1 MSKNISIN
9 KDTQIDLQKL
19 VKSRLLIQANSGG
32 GKSWLLRR
40 LLEQSHG
47 KVQQIVLDLEGEFST
62 LREKHD
68 YILVAKGGDAEV
80 SLKSAAMLAERLL
93 ELNVSAIIDLYELPA
108 QDRKRFVKLFL
119 DAMVNAPK
127 NLWHPCLVVIDEA
140 HVFAPEKG
148 ESEALGSVLDLCT
161 RGRKRGYCAVLAT
174 QRLSKLHKDAAAECN
189 NKLIGRTGLDIDRK
203 RAAEELG
210 FTTKEQN
217 ISLRDLEAGEFYA
230 FGTAISKEV
239 KKVRVGEVY
248 TTHPEAGTVFKAKVA
263 PPSAKIKAALGKL
276 SDLPEEAKKQAETVA
291 ELKAELAAVRRH
303 KCPEVKEVVPA
314 AMGVS
319 QWREYGKERGYWE
332 YFQKQVDAEW
342 EKKMR
347 EFVAFTR
354 KLKTQIAALSGLE
367 IPEFVSDGGVV
378 DLTIKK
384 HPNITSNRLMEHPQV
399 KAPKLD
405 ASVARSIADF
415 SDPQEVRLTGGA
427 MRMAKVLAS
436 RYPMKMSRTQLA
448 TFSKMKPS
456 SGTYGTYLST
466 LKTGGYFNEEN
477 GLLVASEKCVE
488 EHGGET
494 FTSEGVIEMWKGVLS
509 GGAKRMFEVLVEEYP
524 NALTKDQLAEMTSMV
539 ASSGTFGTYLSTL
552 RSNALIEDIGGG
564 TFKIKDEIYQ

>member
-1 MSKNISIN
+1 MNTKTISIN
-9 KDTQIDLQKL
+9 KNTHIDLQKL

-119 DAMVNAPK
+119 DAMINAPK

-148 ESEALGSVLDLCT
+148 ESEALSSVLDLCT

-203 RAAEELG
+203 RASEELG
-210 FTTKEQN
+210 FTTKELN
-217 ISLRDLEAGEFYA
+217 LSLRDLEAGEFYA

-239 KKVRVGEVY
+239 KKVRVGEVH
-248 TTHPEAGTVFKAKVA
+248 TTHPEAGTVFKTKVA

-276 SDLPEEAKKQAETVA
+276 SDLPEEAKKQAQTVSELKEEISALKRHRCPVATVDEKSIEAAVKQAVAERDREWKQTVA
-291 ELKAELAAVRRH
+291 GIEAHAKNLETTLNKIAKLTGGQEITM
-303 KCPEVKEVVPA
+303 EQVKHPMRVV
-314 AMGVS
+314 
-319 QWREYGKERGYWE
+319 
-332 YFQKQVDAEW
+332 
-342 EKKMR
+342 
-347 EFVAFTR
+347 
-354 KLKTQIAALSGLE
+354 
-367 IPEFVSDGGVV
+367 IPETLKKPEIRVVGRAVSPTVV
-378 DLTIKK
+378 SLG
-384 HPNITSNRLMEHPQV
+384 E
-399 KAPKLD
+399 
-405 ASVARSIADF
+405 
-415 SDPQEVRLTGGA
+415 DPQEVKLTGGA
-427 MRMAKVLAS
+427 IRMVKVLAG
-436 RYPMKMSRTQLA
+436 RYPMKMSRAQLA

-456 SGTYGTYLST
+456 SGTYGTYLSMI
-466 LKTGGYFNEEN
+466 KTGGYVSDE
-477 GLLVASEKCVE
+477 
-488 EHGGET
+488 GGFLTATQKALDE
-494 FTSEGVIEMWKGVLS
+494 FGQGEALNSGDVIEMWKGILN
-509 GGAKRMFEVLVEEYP
+509 GGAKRMFEVLVEQYP
-524 NALTKDQLAEMTSMV
+524 NALTKEELAEQTNMI
-539 ASSGTFGTYLSTL
+539 ASSGTFGTYLSQL
-552 RSNALIEDIGGG
+552 RSNSLITLEGKA
-564 TFKIKDEIYQ
+564 FKINDEIYQ

>member
-1 MSKNISIN
+1 MNKTISIN
-9 KDTQIDLQKL
+9 KSTHIDLQKL

-119 DAMVNAPK
+119 DAMINAPK

-148 ESEALGSVLDLCT
+148 ESEALSSVLDLCT

-203 RAAEELG
+203 RASEELG

-239 KKVRVGEVY
+239 KKVRVGEVF
-248 TTHPEAGTVFKAKVA
+248 TTHPEAGTVFKTKVA

-276 SDLPEEAKKQAETVA
+276 SDLPEEAKKQAETVS
-291 ELKAELAAVRRH
+291 ELKAEISSLKRHRCPAAAVDE
-303 KCPEVKEVVPA
+303 KSIEVAVQKAVAERDREWKQTVAGIEAHASTLEGTLSKIAKLTGGQEISYEKAKHPMRVALPPKIEVVGRA
-314 AMGVS
+314 VS
-319 QWREYGKERGYWE
+319 P
-332 YFQKQVDAEW
+332 
-342 EKKMR
+342 
-347 EFVAFTR
+347 
-354 KLKTQIAALSGLE
+354 TQISFE
-367 IPEFVSDGGVV
+367 RTP
-378 DLTIKK
+378 
-384 HPNITSNRLMEHPQV
+384 MY
-399 KAPKLD
+399 
-405 ASVARSIADF
+405 AD
-415 SDPQEVRLTGGA
+415 DPQEVKLTGGA
-427 MRMAKVLAS
+427 IRMVKVLSS
-436 RYPMKMSRTQLA
+436 RYPMKMSRAQLA

-456 SGTYGTYLST
+456 SGTYGTYLSMI
-466 LKTGGYFNEEN
+466 KTGGYVSDE
-477 GLLVASEKCVE
+477 
-488 EHGGET
+488 GGFLTATQKALDE
-494 FTSEGVIEMWKGVLS
+494 FGQGEALNSGDVIEMWKGILN
-509 GGAKRMFEVLVEEYP
+509 GGAKRMFEVLVEQYP
-524 NALTKDQLAEMTSMV
+524 NALTKEELAEQTNMM
-539 ASSGTFGTYLSTL
+539 ASSGTFGTYLSQL
-552 RSNALIEDIGGG
+552 RSNSLITLEGKA
-564 TFKIKDEIYQ
+564 FKINDEIYQ